1 MMKVLSLFNLV
12 LRKCCWSLQ
21 DIPVAA
27 AILFPLYCIR
37 TIQFIFSCYICC
49 DSVFKNSKYMYYIYV
64 YIYMF
69 YIIYKYIHIYTHVYN
84 VYTHTHTD
92 VYIYIVYIY
101 IRIYIWIR

>member
-37 TIQFIFSCYICC
+37 TIQFIFSCNIC
-49 DSVFKNSKYMYYIYV
+49 VFKNRKYIYV
-64 YIYMF
+64 ILRVCIYMDK
-69 YIIYKYIHIYTHVYN
+69 IENKQSIHLYN
-84 VYTHTHTD
+84 VSKH
-92 VYIYIVYIY
+92 
-101 IRIYIWIR
+101 